1 MQPDPSATLD
11 DTGHALLRL
20 ALSARELGYRFVTP
34 TPATHRRVN
43 SRPGHEWASDLR
55 GALGWSRPFRAGLLP
70 AEIFT
75 LMQRA
80 GILSE
85 VDGGWQS
92 RLRLSSLDDQLYW
105 HSAYPTTGADAVFFG
120 PDTYRFVGAIQR
132 HLHDRQAPVSR
143 AFDIGCGTGAGA
155 LNIALARPAAQVWAG
170 DINTSA
176 LRLARVNAA
185 IAGAGNV
192 AACQSDMLC
201 GAEGV
206 FDLVVAN
213 PPYLN
218 DAMQRAYRHGGG
230 SHGQELAVAM
240 LAAALPRLAPG
251 GTMLLYTG
259 AAFVEGCDTFL
270 QAAGRVLDDTPGTWQ
285 WRYRELDPDVF
296 GEELD
301 NPAYHDTERIAAVLL
316 QVDAPHGPGPVY
328 DGRGAAGPLA

>member
-1 MQPDPSATLD
+1 MQPDPSAPLD

-20 ALSARELGYRFVTP
+20 ALSARDRGYRFVTP

-43 SRPGHEWASDLR
+43 ARPGHEWASDLR
-55 GALGWSRPFRAGLLP
+55 GVLGWSRPFKAGLLP

-75 LMQRA
+75 LMRRA
-80 GILSE
+80 GILAE

-105 HSAYPTTGADAVFFG
+105 HSAYPTTAADAVFFG
-120 PDTYRFVGAIQR
+120 PDTYRFIAAVQR
-132 HLHDRQAPVSR
+132 HLRERRAPVSR

-155 LNIALARPAAQVWAG
+155 VNIALARPSAQVWAG
-170 DINTSA
+170 DINASA
-176 LRLARVNAA
+176 LRLTRINAA
-185 IAGAGNV
+185 MAGAGNV
-192 AACQSDMLC
+192 AARHSDMLR

-206 FDLVVAN
+206 FDLIVAN

-218 DAMQRAYRHGGG
+218 DTMQRAYRHGGG
-230 SHGQELAVAM
+230 SHGQELAAAM

-259 AAFVEGCDTFL
+259 AAFVEGRDTFL
-270 QAAGRVLDDTPGTWQ
+270 QAAARVLDGERGGWQ
-285 WRYRELDPDVF
+285 WGYRELDPDVF

-316 QVDAPHGPGPVY
+316 QVDAPMAPG
-328 DGRGAAGPLA
+328 R